1 MDIDQLEAEAQR
13 LALQQ
18 VANMLQRPDQLEKV
32 DQYKQR
38 VIRKKNS
45 VEAMLKTAMQ
55 SQLDDVKLGL
65 NQLQAALHDIQE
77 SRQSLQ
83 EIEAALEEVPALLP
97 QFSELREESRLH
109 QQYEAA
115 VCTMDFT
122 LMIDKFVERAQKV
135 MDQGTLLAA
144 HKYLIELERTRDRLL
159 IDLLRKLGGHSSEM
173 ERLKAHFKEVE
184 ALSDRLGK
192 QLWLKLSRTLATV
205 RREPQEIVTV
215 LRIVEREEQADAEL
229 RDALTTDYVP
239 PGRPKRWRQ
248 RALQVLEEAVNTRIE
263 ANAFESRAD
272 NKMWLVRHLEVC
284 RLLVLEDLQVVKK
297 LCVACFP
304 PHYGILNTYVKM
316 YHTALSKHLME
327 TISCGL
333 EGNEYFTLLSWTQN
347 TYPGPE
353 LLGHPSLAISTKA
366 LPPLLDQHTVDTLIK
381 EYVEKI
387 ETNYQSWLEKTV
399 AQEVSDWRRDVPPD
413 ADGDLFQT
421 AAPLIVFQMIDQNLQ
436 VAKSVSDDFAMQVLS
451 VSLSQV
457 TKFCGDYREAIV
469 AYKGQHFTDRS
480 LIRYFTHYMIAIVNN
495 CSSIMELAK
504 QTRDRYWKPLSND
517 YGVARSLETLLS
529 TYQKLGNDS
538 AGFLLEEMAL
548 DLEPHFR
555 DLLTRRWMGSPEAV
569 NTICATVEDYCHDY
583 VHLRPETFEQTVA
596 DALQMIYQ
604 KYLAALLQKRITFK
618 SPEERKAG
626 ADKIVSDTSQLVE
639 TFERISP
646 ASVSHEE
653 DSPDAI
659 LRAMTEVLRVEDADL
674 LTLELH
680 GLLRHCPD
688 ASSDHLTG
696 LLLLRGDLGRLEVRQ
711 RVQQLLE
718 AAPPSGA
725 QPATTVMSQVQLP
738 SGLFQFT

>member
-1 MDIDQLEAEAQR
+1 MNIQKLEMEAQH
-13 LALQQ
+13 LAWQQ

-32 DQYKQR
+32 NQYKQR
-38 VIRKKNS
+38 VVRKKNS

-65 NQLQAALHDIQE
+65 NQLQAALQDIQE
-77 SRQSLQ
+77 SRHSLQ
-83 EIEAALEEVPALLP
+83 EIEAALAEVPALLP
-97 QFSELREESRLH
+97 QFSDLREESRLH

-135 MDQGTLLAA
+135 MQQSTLLAA

-159 IDLLRKLGGHSSEM
+159 LDLLRKLGGHSSEV

-205 RREPQEIVTV
+205 RREPQEIVTA
-215 LRIVEREEQADAEL
+215 LRIIEREEQADAEL
-229 RDALTTDYVP
+229 LSGGHHTDYVP

-248 RALQVLEEAVNTRIE
+248 RALQVLEDAVNTRVE
-263 ANAFESRAD
+263 ANAFESRVD

-284 RLLVLEDLQVVKK
+284 RQLVLEDLQVVVK
-297 LCVACFP
+297 LCVVCFP
-304 PHYGILNTYVKM
+304 PEYDILNTYVKM
-316 YHTALSKHLME
+316 YHTALSKHLMD
-327 TISCGL
+327 TIASGL
-333 EGNEYFTLLSWTQN
+333 EGNEYFTLLSWSQR

-353 LLGHPSLAISTKA
+353 LLGHPSLGINVHA
-366 LPPLLDQHTVDTLIK
+366 LPPLLDADTRDKLVK
-381 EYVEKI
+381 DYVEKI
-387 ETNYQSWLEKTV
+387 EANYQSWLTKTIE
-399 AQEVSDWRRDVPPD
+399 QEAADWRRDEPPD
-413 ADGDLFQT
+413 VDGDRFLT

-451 VSLSQV
+451 VSLAQV
-457 TKFCGDYREAIV
+457 TNFGDQYRQVIV
-469 AYKGQHFTDRS
+469 AYKVQHFVDRS
-480 LIRYFTHYMIAIVNN
+480 QIRYFTHYVIAIVNN

-504 QTRDRYWKPLSND
+504 QTKDRYWKPAAND
-517 YGVARSLETLLS
+517 HGGTKALEGLLLA
-529 TYQKLGNDS
+529 YRKLRDDTI
-538 AGFLLEEMAL
+538 GFLLEEMSL

-555 DLLTRRWMGSPEAV
+555 DLLTRKWMTSPEAV

-583 VHLRPETFEQTVA
+583 VHLNGDSFDTIVL
-596 DALQMIYQ
+596 DALAMIYQ
-604 KYLAALLQKRITFK
+604 KYLTALLQKRMTFK
-618 SPEERKAG
+618 SLEERQQG
-626 ADKIVSDTSQLVE
+626 ADKIVSDTTQLTE
-639 TFERISP
+639 TFERISA
-646 ASVSHEE
+646 ASRPGE
-653 DSPDAI
+653 DTSADTI
-659 LRAMTEVLRVEDADL
+659 LRAMAEVLRVEDADL

-688 ASSDHLTG
+688 ATADHLTA

-718 AAPPSGA
+718 AAPAPGA
-725 QPATTVMSQVQLP
+725 ATVLSRVQVP
-738 SGLFQFT
+738 NGLFNLT

>member
-1 MDIDQLEAEAQR
+1 MDIEKLESEAQR

-77 SRQSLQ
+77 SRHSLQ
-83 EIEAALEEVPALLP
+83 EIESALEEVPALLP

-205 RREPQEIVTV
+205 RREPQELVTV
-215 LRIVEREEQADAEL
+215 LRIIEREEEADAEL
-229 RDALTTDYVP
+229 RDSLSTDYVP

-248 RALQVLEEAVNTRIE
+248 RALQVLDEAVNTRIE

-284 RLLVLEDLQVVKK
+284 RQLVLEDLQVVKM
-297 LCVACFP
+297 LGVACFP
-304 PHYGILNTYVKM
+304 PHYGILNAYVKM
-316 YHTALSKHLME
+316 YHNALSKHLMD

-347 TYPGPE
+347 TYPGPD
-353 LLGHPSLAISTKA
+353 LLGHPSLAVSTKA
-366 LPPLLDQHTVDTLIK
+366 LPPLLAKETVDTLIK

-387 ETNYQSWLEKTV
+387 ETNYQSWLENTTS
-399 AQEVSDWRRDVPPD
+399 QEVSDWRRDVPPD

-436 VAKSVSDDFAMQVLS
+436 VASSVSDDFAMQVLS
-451 VSLSQV
+451 VSLAQV

-469 AYKGQHFTDRS
+469 AYKALHFTDRS
-480 LIRYFTHYMIAIVNN
+480 QIRYFTHYMIAIVNN

-504 QTRDRYWKPLSND
+504 QTRDRYWKPAAAD
-517 YGVARSLETLLS
+517 HGVARALETLLS
-529 TYQKLGNDS
+529 TYQKLRNDS
-538 AGFLLEEMAL
+538 IGFLLEEMSL

-555 DLLTRRWMGSPEAV
+555 DLLTRKWMDSPEAV
-569 NTICATVEDYCHDY
+569 NTVCATVEDYCHDY
-583 VHLRPETFEQTVA
+583 THLRPDSFDQTVA

-604 KYLAALLQKRITFK
+604 KYFVALLQKRMTFK
-618 SPEERKAG
+618 SPEDRKLG
-626 ADKIVSDTSQLVE
+626 ADKILSDTSQLME

-646 ASVSHEE
+646 SNLPREE

-659 LRAMTEVLRVEDADL
+659 LTAMTEVLRVEDADL

-688 ASSDHLTG
+688 ASSDHLSG

-718 AAPPSGA
+718 AAPPPGER
-725 QPATTVMSQVQLP
+725 PTATVLSQVQLP
-738 SGLFQFT
+738 TGLFQFT